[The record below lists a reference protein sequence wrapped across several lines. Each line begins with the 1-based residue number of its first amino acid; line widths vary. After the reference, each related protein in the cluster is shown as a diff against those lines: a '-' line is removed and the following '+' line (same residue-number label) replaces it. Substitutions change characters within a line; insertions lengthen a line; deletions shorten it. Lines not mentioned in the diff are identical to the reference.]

1 MGDLVLR
8 TGDLVRIT
16 IDPPA
21 IVPGLEA
28 PAPLTGSGGVVRA
41 GGMSVCLQGDELP
54 ELLREPLAYTAPPFS
69 VPGTGTLTLTLLPSN
84 LTAITR
90 SAGKPLL
97 IRGGAFTA
105 LFTVEEPAMQT
116 TPAGPVPDPVA
127 EKPGTAQFITTNET
141 VRAG

>member
-8 TGDLVRIT
+8 TGDLVRVT

-21 IVPGLEA
+21 IVPVLEA
-28 PAPLTGSGGVVRA
+28 PIPLLGSGGSVQAA
-41 GGMSVCLQGDELP
+41 GLSVCLLGDELP
-54 ELLREPLAYTAPPFS
+54 DLLREPLAYTAPPFE
-69 VPGTGTLTLTLLPSN
+69 VPGMGTLTLTLLPEN
-84 LTAITR
+84 LTLLTR
-90 SAGKPLL
+90 CQGKPLL
-97 IRGGAFTA
+97 IKGAAFTA

-127 EKPGTAQFITTNET
+127 EKPGTAMFITTNET